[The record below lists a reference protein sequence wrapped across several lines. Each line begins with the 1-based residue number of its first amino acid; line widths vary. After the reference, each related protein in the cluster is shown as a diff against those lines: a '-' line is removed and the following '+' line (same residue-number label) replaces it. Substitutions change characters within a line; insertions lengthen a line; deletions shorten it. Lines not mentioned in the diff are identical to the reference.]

1 METVN
6 SEPMSLNDDDLNDMD
21 RWIVRYL
28 SEHEWATPNLM
39 RAYYNDEQSD
49 ERDHV
54 SRQWISSR
62 IQRLREHDHVDKVH
76 PDASEY
82 QLVADPRND

>member
-1 METVN
+1 
-6 SEPMSLNDDDLNDMD
+6 MSLKPEDLNDMD
-21 RWIVRYL
+21 EWIVRFL

-39 RAYYNDEQSD
+39 REYYNDEQAD
-49 ERDHV
+49 QRDHV

-62 IQRLREHDHVDKVH
+62 IQRLREHDHVAKVH

-82 QLVADPRND
+82 QLVSDPREN